1 MERILGSALA
11 STPSG
16 SRLPD
21 PRGFR
26 PPEFGTDA
34 ISVNRPL
41 ADHIQGALAELA
53 AAPSRVSGTAASRM
67 VRRVRRDT
75 GCSREDYRELW
86 ASPERWLG
94 PFASLPA
101 PLRAALAD
109 AADLELRERSFTVS
123 DRLHRAVYGPAFRLG
138 SALARI
144 GRRHRLTE
152 GWRRRAWRSVHLF
165 GRSITAASR
174 AAGRAWVA
182 MSRRGPLGRTSV
194 FQALWRWAGVDPG
207 RVAVEYLEDLPYDP
221 TVSPVHRATR
231 RGVESCALVGVDLLP
246 SGGELVYLEAN
257 FNPGMGLDRMW
268 AYDGDDPVGKRL
280 CRYAHERGFRRIVY
294 FPSSMWHFEREMEEA
309 WRRQAGALGLE
320 LEIRDDPALR
330 SPWRRPWE
338 PRMDFDAAGTLYVNS
353 RQLASP
359 LCYVIREKGLL
370 DLEIER
376 HNALAPEPDRIP
388 MARRVHDEEDLVP
401 PEPGS
406 RFPNLIVKDPLRD
419 MGTGLALYKVDRIP
433 DGLESTPHLMFEYM
447 LPELQG
453 VSEKGEPGDFGIAYR
468 AYLLITPDGP
478 VYLGAKVN
486 VGDVP
491 VPAELPPGRIEDIR
505 PYVINGTVAATAR
518 AVTAREEEALEAATL
533 RVGRVIHAFLRRKHD
548 LEPAVNAPASPS
560 SQASVPGSV

>member
-1 MERILGSALA
+1 M
-11 STPSG
+11 
-16 SRLPD
+16 
-21 PRGFR
+21 
-26 PPEFGTDA
+26 
-34 ISVNRPL
+34 NQPL
-41 ADHIQGALAELA
+41 ADDIQRALAELA
-53 AAPSRVSGTAASRM
+53 AIPSRVSGTSASRM
-67 VRRVRRDT
+67 VRRFRGQT

-94 PFASLPA
+94 PFASLPV
-101 PLRAALAD
+101 PLREALAD

-123 DRLHRAVYGPAFRLG
+123 DALHRAVYGPAFRMG

-174 AAGRAWVA
+174 AAGRAWLAV
-182 MSRRGPLGRTSV
+182 RRRAPFGRTSV
-194 FQALWRWAGVDPG
+194 FHALWRWAGVDPG
-207 RVAVEYLEDLPYDP
+207 AVAVGYLEAMPYDP
-221 TVSPVHRATR
+221 SVSPVHRATR
-231 RGVESCALVGVDLLP
+231 RGVESCALVGVDFLP

-268 AYDGDDPVGKRL
+268 TYDGDDPVGRRL
-280 CRYAHERGFRRIVY
+280 CRFAHGRGFRRIVY

-338 PRMDFDAAGTLYVNS
+338 PRMDFDATGTLYVNS

-359 LCYVIREKGLL
+359 LCYVIRQKGLL
-370 DLEIER
+370 DVEIER
-376 HNALAPEPDRIP
+376 YNAFAPEPDRIP
-388 MARRVHDEEDLVP
+388 MARRVHDDEDLVP

-419 MGTGLALYKVDRIP
+419 MGTGLVLYKVDRIP
-433 DGLESTPHLMFEYM
+433 DGLESPPHLMFDYM
-447 LPELQG
+447 PPELQD
-453 VSEKGEPGDFGIAYR
+453 VSEKGEPGDFGVTYR

-478 VYLGAKVN
+478 VYLGAKGN

-491 VPAELPPGRIEDIR
+491 VPAELPAGRIEDIR
-505 PYVINGTVAATAR
+505 PYVINGMVAATVR
-518 AVTAREEEALEAATL
+518 SVTAREEEELEGATL
-533 RVGRVIHAFLRRKHD
+533 RVGRVIHDFLRRKHA
-548 LEPAVNAPASPS
+548 LETTPNPAA
-560 SQASVPGSV
+560 